1 MIQEP
6 YLSEEDAKK
15 YLQDLLNEL
24 NKQRSSDK

>member
-24 NKQRSSDK
+24 NKQSSDK

>member
-1 MIQEP
+1 MIQDP

-24 NKQRSSDK
+24 NKQSSDK